1 MSLPVLVTGGAGYIG
16 SHTCKALAQAGY
28 RPVTYDNLSRGFR
41 DAVRYGPLV
50 VGDIADRA
58 TLDAALAAH
67 KPIAILHFAAVAY
80 VGESVADPLLYY
92 RNNTAGALNLIEAA
106 LAAGIDKLVFS
117 STCATYGVPKH
128 LPIDEDTPQQPI
140 NPYGRS
146 KRMVEQMLQDI
157 GAVTPLRSVALRYFN
172 ACGADPD
179 GEIGENHEPETHLLP
194 LAINAALGLGPEL
207 QVFGNDYP
215 TPDGTCIRDYIHV
228 TDLADAHVRA
238 LTYLAQGGPTT
249 AINLGTGS
257 GFSIREILTAVEQVL
272 AAPVPHRISPRRPGD
287 PPSLVALA
295 EKARDVLGWEPK
307 YSDIETIV
315 RTAAAWARR
324 HHNQGA

>member
-1 MSLPVLVTGGAGYIG
+1 MSIPVLVTGGAGYIG

-28 RPVTYDNLSRGFR
+28 LPISYDNLSRGFR

-58 TLDAALAAH
+58 TLDAALAEH
-67 KPIAILHFAAVAY
+67 KPVAILHFAAVAY
-80 VGESVADPLLYY
+80 VGESMADPLLYY
-92 RNNTAGALNLIEAA
+92 RNNTAGALSLIEAA

-117 STCATYGVPKH
+117 STCATYGVPKT
-128 LPIDEDTPQQPI
+128 LPIDEDTPQIPI

-172 ACGADPD
+172 ACGTDPD
-179 GEIGENHEPETHLLP
+179 GEIGENHDPETHLLP
-194 LAINAALGLGPEL
+194 LAINAALGLGPAL

-228 TDLADAHVRA
+228 TDLADAHLRA
-238 LTYLAQGGPTT
+238 LTYLEKGGATT

-257 GFSIREILTAVEQVL
+257 GFSIREILTAVERVL
-272 AAPVPHRISPRRPGD
+272 GTPVPHTISPRRPGD

-295 EKARDVLGWEPK
+295 DKARDVLGWEPK
-307 YSDIETIV
+307 HSDIETV
-315 RTAAAWARR
+315 VKTAAAWARR
-324 HHNQGA
+324 KHNR

>member
-1 MSLPVLVTGGAGYIG
+1 MSIPVLVTGGAGYIG

-28 RPVTYDNLSRGFR
+28 LPISYDNLSRGFR
-41 DAVRYGPLV
+41 DAVRFGPLV

-58 TLDAALAAH
+58 TLDAALAEH

-80 VGESVADPLLYY
+80 VGESMADPVLYY
-92 RNNTAGALNLIEAA
+92 RNNTAGALSLIEAA

-117 STCATYGVPKH
+117 STCATYGVPKT

-157 GAVTPLRSVALRYFN
+157 GAVSPLRSVALRYFN
-172 ACGADPD
+172 ACGTDPD
-179 GEIGENHEPETHLLP
+179 GEIGENHDPETHLLP
-194 LAINAALGLGPEL
+194 LAINAALGLGPQL
-207 QVFGNDYP
+207 QVFGTDYP

-228 TDLADAHVRA
+228 TDLADAHLRA
-238 LTYLAQGGPTT
+238 LTYLENGGATT

-257 GFSIREILTAVEQVL
+257 GFSIREILTAVERVL
-272 AAPVPHRISPRRPGD
+272 GSPVPHQVSPRRPGD

-295 EKARDVLGWEPK
+295 EKARDVLGWEAK
-307 YSDIETIV
+307 HSDIETIV

-324 HHNQGA
+324 QHNR

>member
-1 MSLPVLVTGGAGYIG
+1 MSIPVLVTGGAGYIG

-28 RPVTYDNLSRGFR
+28 LPISYDNLSRGFR

-58 TLDAALAAH
+58 TLDAALAEH

-80 VGESVADPLLYY
+80 VGESMADPVLYY
-92 RNNTAGALNLIEAA
+92 RNNTAGALSLIEAA

-117 STCATYGVPKH
+117 STCATYGVPKT

-157 GAVTPLRSVALRYFN
+157 GAVSPLRSVALRYFN
-172 ACGADPD
+172 ACGTDPD
-179 GEIGENHEPETHLLP
+179 GEIGENHDPETHLLP
-194 LAINAALGLGPEL
+194 LAINAALGLGPQL
-207 QVFGNDYP
+207 QVFGTDYP

-228 TDLADAHVRA
+228 TDLADAHLRA
-238 LTYLAQGGPTT
+238 LTYLENGGATT

-257 GFSIREILTAVEQVL
+257 GFSIREILTAVERVL
-272 AAPVPHRISPRRPGD
+272 GNPVPHQVSPRRPGD

-295 EKARDVLGWEPK
+295 EKARAVLGWEAK
-307 YSDIETIV
+307 HSDIETIV

-324 HHNQGA
+324 QHNR

>member
-1 MSLPVLVTGGAGYIG
+1 MSIPVLVTGGAGYIG

-28 RPVTYDNLSRGFR
+28 LPISYDNLSRGFR
-41 DAVRYGPLV
+41 DAVRFGPLV

-58 TLDAALAAH
+58 TLDAALAEH

-80 VGESVADPLLYY
+80 VGESMADPVLYY
-92 RNNTAGALNLIEAA
+92 RNNTAGALSLIEAA

-117 STCATYGVPKH
+117 STCATYGVPKT

-157 GAVTPLRSVALRYFN
+157 GAVSPLRSVALRYFN
-172 ACGADPD
+172 ACGTDPD
-179 GEIGENHEPETHLLP
+179 GEIGENHDPETHLLP
-194 LAINAALGLGPEL
+194 LAINAALGLGPQL
-207 QVFGNDYP
+207 QVFGTDYP

-228 TDLADAHVRA
+228 TDLADAHLRA
-238 LTYLAQGGPTT
+238 LTYLENGGATT

-272 AAPVPHRISPRRPGD
+272 GNPVPHQVSPRRPGD

-295 EKARDVLGWEPK
+295 EKARDVLGWEAK
-307 YSDIETIV
+307 HSDIETIV

-324 HHNQGA
+324 QHNR

>member
-1 MSLPVLVTGGAGYIG
+1 MSIPVLVTGGAGYIG

-28 RPVTYDNLSRGFR
+28 LPVSYDNLSRGFR

-58 TLDAALAAH
+58 TLDAALAEH

-80 VGESVADPLLYY
+80 VGESMADPVLYY
-92 RNNTAGALNLIEAA
+92 RNNTAGALSLIEAA

-117 STCATYGVPKH
+117 STCATYGVPKT

-157 GAVTPLRSVALRYFN
+157 GAVSPLRSVALRYFN
-172 ACGADPD
+172 ACGTDPD
-179 GEIGENHEPETHLLP
+179 GEIGENHDPETHLLP
-194 LAINAALGLGPEL
+194 LAINAALGLGPQL
-207 QVFGNDYP
+207 QVFGTDYP

-228 TDLADAHVRA
+228 TDLADAHLRA
-238 LTYLAQGGPTT
+238 LSYLEKGGATT

-272 AAPVPHRISPRRPGD
+272 GSPVPYQVSPRRPGD

-295 EKARDVLGWEPK
+295 EKARDVLGWEAK
-307 YSDIETIV
+307 HSDIETIV

-324 HHNQGA
+324 QHNR

>member
-1 MSLPVLVTGGAGYIG
+1 MSIPVLVTGGAGYIG

-28 RPVTYDNLSRGFR
+28 LPISYDNLSRGFR

-58 TLDAALAAH
+58 TLDAALAEH

-80 VGESVADPLLYY
+80 VGESMADPVLYY
-92 RNNTAGALNLIEAA
+92 RNNTAGALSLIEAA

-117 STCATYGVPKH
+117 STCATYGVPKT

-172 ACGADPD
+172 ACGTDPD
-179 GEIGENHEPETHLLP
+179 GEIGENHDPETHLLP
-194 LAINAALGLGPEL
+194 LAINAALGLGPQL
-207 QVFGNDYP
+207 QVFGTDYP

-228 TDLADAHVRA
+228 TDLADAHLRA
-238 LTYLAQGGPTT
+238 LTYLENGGATT

-257 GFSIREILTAVEQVL
+257 GFSIREILTAVERVL
-272 AAPVPHRISPRRPGD
+272 GSPVPHQVSPRRPGD

-295 EKARDVLGWEPK
+295 EKARDVLGWEAK
-307 YSDIETIV
+307 HSDIETIV

-324 HHNQGA
+324 QHNRGA

>member
-1 MSLPVLVTGGAGYIG
+1 MSIPVLVTGGAGYIG

-28 RPVTYDNLSRGFR
+28 LPISYDNLSRGFR

-58 TLDAALAAH
+58 TLDAALAEH
-67 KPIAILHFAAVAY
+67 KPVAILHFAAVAY
-80 VGESVADPLLYY
+80 VGESMADPLLYY
-92 RNNTAGALNLIEAA
+92 RNNTAGALSLIEAA

-117 STCATYGVPKH
+117 STCATYGVPKT
-128 LPIDEDTPQQPI
+128 LPIDEDTPQIPI

-172 ACGADPD
+172 ACGTDPD
-179 GEIGENHEPETHLLP
+179 GEIGENHDPETHLLP
-194 LAINAALGLGPEL
+194 LAINAALGLGPAL

-228 TDLADAHVRA
+228 TDLADAHLRA
-238 LTYLAQGGPTT
+238 LTYLEKGGATT
-249 AINLGTGS
+249 SINLGTGS
-257 GFSIREILTAVEQVL
+257 GFSIREILTAVKRVL
-272 AAPVPHRISPRRPGD
+272 GTPVPHTISPRRPGD

-295 EKARDVLGWEPK
+295 DKARDVLGWEPK
-307 YSDIETIV
+307 HSDIETV
-315 RTAAAWARR
+315 VKTAAAWARR
-324 HHNQGA
+324 QHNR

>member
-1 MSLPVLVTGGAGYIG
+1 MSIPVLVTGGAGYIG

-28 RPVTYDNLSRGFR
+28 LPISYDNLSRGFR

-58 TLDAALAAH
+58 TLDAALAEH

-80 VGESVADPLLYY
+80 VGESMADPVLYY
-92 RNNTAGALNLIEAA
+92 RNNTAGALSLIEAA

-117 STCATYGVPKH
+117 STCATYGMPKT

-157 GAVTPLRSVALRYFN
+157 GAVSPLRSVALRYFN
-172 ACGADPD
+172 ACGTDPD
-179 GEIGENHEPETHLLP
+179 GEIGENHDPETHLLP
-194 LAINAALGLGPEL
+194 LAINAALGLGPQL
-207 QVFGNDYP
+207 QVFGTDYP

-238 LTYLAQGGPTT
+238 LSYLEKGGATT

-272 AAPVPHRISPRRPGD
+272 GSPVPYQVSPRRPGD

-295 EKARDVLGWEPK
+295 EKARDVLGWEAK
-307 YSDIETIV
+307 HSDIETIV

-324 HHNQGA
+324 QHNR

>member
-1 MSLPVLVTGGAGYIG
+1 MSIPVLVTGGAGYIG

-28 RPVTYDNLSRGFR
+28 LPISYDNLSRGFR

-58 TLDAALAAH
+58 TLDAALAEH

-80 VGESVADPLLYY
+80 VGESMADPVLYY
-92 RNNTAGALNLIEAA
+92 RNNTAGALSLIEAA

-117 STCATYGVPKH
+117 STCATYGVPKT

-157 GAVTPLRSVALRYFN
+157 GAVSPLRSVALRYFN
-172 ACGADPD
+172 ACGTDPD
-179 GEIGENHEPETHLLP
+179 GEIGENHDPETHLLP
-194 LAINAALGLGPEL
+194 LAINAALGLGPQL
-207 QVFGNDYP
+207 QVFGTDYP

-238 LTYLAQGGPTT
+238 LTYLENGGATT

-257 GFSIREILTAVEQVL
+257 GFSIREILTAVERVL
-272 AAPVPHRISPRRPGD
+272 GNPVPHQVSPRRPGD

-295 EKARDVLGWEPK
+295 EKARDVLGWEAK
-307 YSDIETIV
+307 HSDIETIV

-324 HHNQGA
+324 QHNR

>member
-1 MSLPVLVTGGAGYIG
+1 MSIPVLVTGGAGYIG

-28 RPVTYDNLSRGFR
+28 LPISYDNLSRGFR

-58 TLDAALAAH
+58 TLDAALAEH

-80 VGESVADPLLYY
+80 VGESMADPVLYY
-92 RNNTAGALNLIEAA
+92 RNNTAGALSLIEAA

-117 STCATYGVPKH
+117 STCATYGMPKT

-157 GAVTPLRSVALRYFN
+157 GAVSPLRSVALRYFN
-172 ACGADPD
+172 ACGTDPD
-179 GEIGENHEPETHLLP
+179 GEIGENHDPETHLLP
-194 LAINAALGLGPEL
+194 LAINAALGLGPQL

-238 LTYLAQGGPTT
+238 LTYLENGGATT

-272 AAPVPHRISPRRPGD
+272 GSPVPYQVSPRRPGD

-295 EKARDVLGWEPK
+295 EKARDVLGWEAK
-307 YSDIETIV
+307 HSDIETIV

-324 HHNQGA
+324 QHNR

>member
-1 MSLPVLVTGGAGYIG
+1 MSIPVLVTGGAGYIG

-28 RPVTYDNLSRGFR
+28 LPISYDNLSRGFR

-58 TLDAALAAH
+58 TLDAALAEH
-67 KPIAILHFAAVAY
+67 KPVAILHFAAVAY
-80 VGESVADPLLYY
+80 VGESMADPLLYY
-92 RNNTAGALNLIEAA
+92 RNNTAGALSLIEAA

-117 STCATYGVPKH
+117 STCATYGVPKT
-128 LPIDEDTPQQPI
+128 LPIDEDTPQIPI

-172 ACGADPD
+172 ACGTDPG
-179 GEIGENHEPETHLLP
+179 GEIGENHDPETHLLP
-194 LAINAALGLGPEL
+194 LAINAALGLGPAL

-228 TDLADAHVRA
+228 TDLADAHLRA
-238 LTYLAQGGPTT
+238 LTYLEKGGATT

-257 GFSIREILTAVEQVL
+257 GFSIREILTAVERVL
-272 AAPVPHRISPRRPGD
+272 GTPVPHTISPRRPGD

-295 EKARDVLGWEPK
+295 DKARDVLGWEPK
-307 YSDIETIV
+307 HSDIETV
-315 RTAAAWARR
+315 VKTAAAWARR
-324 HHNQGA
+324 QHNR

>member
-1 MSLPVLVTGGAGYIG
+1 MSIPVLVTGGAGYIG

-28 RPVTYDNLSRGFR
+28 LPISYDNLSRGFR

-58 TLDAALAAH
+58 TLDAALAKH
-67 KPIAILHFAAVAY
+67 KPVAILHFAAVAY
-80 VGESVADPLLYY
+80 VGESMADPLLYY
-92 RNNTAGALNLIEAA
+92 RNNTAGALSLIEAA

-117 STCATYGVPKH
+117 STCATYGVPKT
-128 LPIDEDTPQQPI
+128 LPIDEDTPQIPI

-172 ACGADPD
+172 ACGTDPD
-179 GEIGENHEPETHLLP
+179 GEIGENHDPETHLLP
-194 LAINAALGLGPEL
+194 LAINAALGLGPAL

-228 TDLADAHVRA
+228 TDLADAHLRA
-238 LTYLAQGGPTT
+238 LTYLEKGGATT

-257 GFSIREILTAVEQVL
+257 GFSIREILTAVERVL
-272 AAPVPHRISPRRPGD
+272 GTPVPHTISPRRPGD

-295 EKARDVLGWEPK
+295 DKARDVLGWEPK
-307 YSDIETIV
+307 HSDIETV
-315 RTAAAWARR
+315 VKTAAAWARR
-324 HHNQGA
+324 QHNR

>member
-1 MSLPVLVTGGAGYIG
+1 MSIPVLVTGGAGYIG

-28 RPVTYDNLSRGFR
+28 LPISYDNLSRGFR

-58 TLDAALAAH
+58 TLDAALAEYR
-67 KPIAILHFAAVAY
+67 PIAILHFAAVAY
-80 VGESVADPLLYY
+80 VGESMADPVLYY
-92 RNNTAGALNLIEAA
+92 RNNTAGALSLIEAA

-117 STCATYGVPKH
+117 STCATYGVPKT

-157 GAVTPLRSVALRYFN
+157 GAVSPLRSVALRYFN
-172 ACGADPD
+172 ACGTDPD
-179 GEIGENHEPETHLLP
+179 GEIGENHDPETHLLP
-194 LAINAALGLGPEL
+194 LAINAALGLGPQL
-207 QVFGNDYP
+207 QVFGTDYP

-228 TDLADAHVRA
+228 TDLADAHLRA
-238 LTYLAQGGPTT
+238 LTYLENGGATT

-257 GFSIREILTAVEQVL
+257 GFSIREILTAVERVL
-272 AAPVPHRISPRRPGD
+272 GSPVPHQVSPRRPGD

-295 EKARDVLGWEPK
+295 EKARDVLGWEAK
-307 YSDIETIV
+307 HSDIETIV

-324 HHNQGA
+324 QHNR

>member
-1 MSLPVLVTGGAGYIG
+1 MSIPVLVTGGAGYIG

-28 RPVTYDNLSRGFR
+28 LPISYDNLSRGFR

-58 TLDAALAAH
+58 TLDAALAEH
-67 KPIAILHFAAVAY
+67 KPVAILHFAAVAY
-80 VGESVADPLLYY
+80 VGESMADPLLYY
-92 RNNTAGALNLIEAA
+92 RNNTAGALSLIEAA

-117 STCATYGVPKH
+117 STCATYGVPKT
-128 LPIDEDTPQQPI
+128 LPIDEDTPQIPI

-172 ACGADPD
+172 ACGTDPD
-179 GEIGENHEPETHLLP
+179 GEIGENHDPETHLLP
-194 LAINAALGLGPEL
+194 LAINAALGLGPAL

-228 TDLADAHVRA
+228 ADLADAHLRA
-238 LTYLAQGGPTT
+238 LTYLEKGGATT

-257 GFSIREILTAVEQVL
+257 GFSIREILTAVERVL
-272 AAPVPHRISPRRPGD
+272 GTPVPHTISPRRPGD

-295 EKARDVLGWEPK
+295 DKARDVLGWEPK
-307 YSDIETIV
+307 HSDIETV
-315 RTAAAWARR
+315 VKTAAAWARR
-324 HHNQGA
+324 QHNR

>member
-1 MSLPVLVTGGAGYIG
+1 MSIPVLVTGGAGYIG

-28 RPVTYDNLSRGFR
+28 LPISYDNLSRGFR

-58 TLDAALAAH
+58 TLDAALAEH

-80 VGESVADPLLYY
+80 VGESMADPVLYY
-92 RNNTAGALNLIEAA
+92 RNNTAGALSLIEAA

-117 STCATYGVPKH
+117 STCATYGVPKT

-157 GAVTPLRSVALRYFN
+157 GAVSPLRSVALRYFN
-172 ACGADPD
+172 ACGTDPD
-179 GEIGENHEPETHLLP
+179 GEIGENHDPETHLLP
-194 LAINAALGLGPEL
+194 LAINAALGLGPQL
-207 QVFGNDYP
+207 QVFGTDYP

-228 TDLADAHVRA
+228 TDLADAHLRA
-238 LTYLAQGGPTT
+238 LTYLENGGATT

-257 GFSIREILTAVEQVL
+257 GFSIREILTAVERVL
-272 AAPVPHRISPRRPGD
+272 GSPVPHQVSPRRPGD

-295 EKARDVLGWEPK
+295 EKARDVLGWEAK
-307 YSDIETIV
+307 HSDIETIV

-324 HHNQGA
+324 QHNR

>member
-1 MSLPVLVTGGAGYIG
+1 MSIPVLVTGGAGYIG

-28 RPVTYDNLSRGFR
+28 LPISYDNLSRGFR

-58 TLDAALAAH
+58 TLDAALAEH
-67 KPIAILHFAAVAY
+67 KPVAILHFAAVAY
-80 VGESVADPLLYY
+80 VGESMADPLLYY
-92 RNNTAGALNLIEAA
+92 RNNTAGALSLIEAA

-117 STCATYGVPKH
+117 STCATYGVPKT
-128 LPIDEDTPQQPI
+128 LPIDEDTPQIPI

-172 ACGADPD
+172 ACGTDPD
-179 GEIGENHEPETHLLP
+179 GEIGENHDPETHLLP
-194 LAINAALGLGPEL
+194 LAINAALGLGPAL

-228 TDLADAHVRA
+228 TDLADAHLRA
-238 LTYLAQGGPTT
+238 LTYLEKGGATT

-257 GFSIREILTAVEQVL
+257 GFSIREILTAVERVL
-272 AAPVPHRISPRRPGD
+272 GTPVPHTISPRRPGD

-295 EKARDVLGWEPK
+295 DKARDVLGWEPK
-307 YSDIETIV
+307 HSDIETV
-315 RTAAAWARR
+315 VKTAAAWARR
-324 HHNQGA
+324 QHNR

>member
-1 MSLPVLVTGGAGYIG
+1 MSIPVLVTGGAGYIG

-28 RPVTYDNLSRGFR
+28 LPISYDNLSRGFR

-58 TLDAALAAH
+58 TLDAALAEH

-80 VGESVADPLLYY
+80 VGESMADPVLYY
-92 RNNTAGALNLIEAA
+92 RNNTAGALSLIEAA

-117 STCATYGVPKH
+117 STCATYGVPKT

-157 GAVTPLRSVALRYFN
+157 GAVSPLRSVALRYFN
-172 ACGADPD
+172 ACGTDPD
-179 GEIGENHEPETHLLP
+179 GEIGENHDPETHLLP
-194 LAINAALGLGPEL
+194 LAINAALGLGPQL
-207 QVFGNDYP
+207 QVFGTDYP

-238 LTYLAQGGPTT
+238 LTYLQNGGATT

-257 GFSIREILTAVEQVL
+257 GFSIREILTAVERVL
-272 AAPVPHRISPRRPGD
+272 GSPVPHQVSPRRPGD

-295 EKARDVLGWEPK
+295 EKARDVLGWEAK
-307 YSDIETIV
+307 HSDIETIV

-324 HHNQGA
+324 QHNR

>member
-1 MSLPVLVTGGAGYIG
+1 MSIPVLVTGGAGYIG

-28 RPVTYDNLSRGFR
+28 LPISYDNLSRGFR

-58 TLDAALAAH
+58 TLDAALAEH

-80 VGESVADPLLYY
+80 VGESMADPVLYY
-92 RNNTAGALNLIEAA
+92 RNNTAGALSLIEAA

-117 STCATYGVPKH
+117 STCATYGVPKT

-157 GAVTPLRSVALRYFN
+157 GAVSPLRSVALRYFN
-172 ACGADPD
+172 ACGTDPD
-179 GEIGENHEPETHLLP
+179 GEIGENHDPETHLLP
-194 LAINAALGLGPEL
+194 LAINAALGLGPQL
-207 QVFGNDYP
+207 QVFGTDYP

-228 TDLADAHVRA
+228 TDLADAHLRA
-238 LTYLAQGGPTT
+238 LSYLEKGGATT

-272 AAPVPHRISPRRPGD
+272 GSPVPYQVSPRRPGD

-295 EKARDVLGWEPK
+295 EKARDVLGWEAK
-307 YSDIETIV
+307 HSDIETIV

-324 HHNQGA
+324 QHNR